1 MDFDNHT
8 EASLR
13 QGKRREESLS
23 CMSYRKETSAEPWSP
38 DRWEEKEGRPAIS
51 WTVWA
56 DDYSWAKENKA
67 YQSMNN
73 LDRDW
78 SKLNPVDDIP
88 SSKGSPF
95 HWKTGWKSGYL
106 ENSKLCLH
114 QNK

>member
-1 MDFDNHT
+1 MDFANHT

-23 CMSYRKETSAEPWSP
+23 CMSYRKETSAEAWSP
-38 DRWEEKEGRPAIS
+38 DRWEEKEGKPAIS
-51 WTVWA
+51 WTVCA

-73 LDRDW
+73 LDRDR

-88 SSKGSPF
+88 SSIGLSFPLKDWLKDWLSREP
-95 HWKTGWKSGYL
+95 
-106 ENSKLCLH
+106 
-114 QNK
+114 